1 MWRACYENASVPEAQ
16 RVNLPAMT
24 ETSPLDDAEL
34 ARAATRDHHAFVT
47 LYDRYVH
54 LIERFVAARTG
65 SSDVEDVV
73 SATFTRALNRID
85 TFRPDRGSFSAWLFA
100 IARNAAIDQY
110 RDHARSV
117 PFQPTYEV
125 ASRAPGP
132 EAVALTNE
140 RRREVRAALKE
151 LTADQRDALALRYAA
166 DLPFAAAAQALGK
179 SEPATK
185 MLVQRGLHALRR
197 EFERDKD
204 DG

>member
-1 MWRACYENASVPEAQ
+1 MVQ
-16 RVNLPAMT
+16 HVNLPAMT
-24 ETSPLDDAEL
+24 DTSSIDDAEL
-34 ARAATRDHHAFVT
+34 ARAAAGDHQAFIA

-54 LIERFVAARTG
+54 SIERYVAARTG

-85 TFRPDRGSFSAWLFA
+85 SFRPDRGSFAAWLFA

-110 RDHARSV
+110 RDGYRSV
-117 PFQPTYEV
+117 PFQPTFEI

-140 RRREVRAALKE
+140 RGREVRAALKE
-151 LTADQRDALALRYAA
+151 LTIDQQDALALRYAA
-166 DLPFAAAAQALGK
+166 DLPFAAVAQALDK

-185 MLVQRGLHALRR
+185 MLVQRGLHSLRR
-197 EFERDKD
+197 EFERDED